1 MTFDPTPG
9 STGRVMNW
17 WAGYTVAVIG
27 LPVLLALGW
36 LAGDALRD
44 RRNARHRS
52 IRRSVTRIRTR
63 RARATTPAEIPW
75 PTTDQDTVH
84 Q

>member
-1 MTFDPTPG
+1 
-9 STGRVMNW
+9 MNW

-27 LPVLLALGW
+27 LPVLLALCW
-36 LAGDALRD
+36 LAVDSLRD
-44 RRNARHRS
+44 RRHARHRS

-63 RARATTPAEIPW
+63 RSRSTTPTEIPW
-75 PTTDQDTVH
+75 PTTDQDTVR